1 MFSRDIDDYCM
12 NQIRSGKKIISE
24 HKHWPNSSYICRFEF
39 LVEISGKHEKVGSH
53 QRPVFGVQYSVFSI
67 RYSAFGKSN
76 QQPATLSYKMKKAVP
91 PANIYFVLLYRILI
105 VMLLLTV
112 SRIGFYV
119 FNIRMFPDIPFG
131 QFAGILKGGLL
142 FDISAAVYVNLL
154 FLFFNLLPFDFRYT
168 NVYQKIMKYLFFITN
183 GFALAA
189 NGADYVYY
197 RFVMKRATAD
207 IFGTFENE
215 NNLARLI
222 FRFMLDYWPVTIFTL
237 LLIFAMIF
245 LYNRLNPVKPKMKN
259 RILYHSLNFLL
270 VPVFAGLIVIAARGG
285 YKHSTRPITISN
297 AARYVENPRDVAIVL
312 NTPFSLIRTSGKK
325 TLVKYEFFDELTLK
339 GIYDP
344 HKISKPDVPFRHD
357 NVVILILESFAREYI
372 GSLNTDL
379 DNGNYR
385 GYTPF
390 LDSLIRNSLTFEVSL
405 ANGKKSIDAMPSIL
419 ASLPSLE
426 TPYTISH
433 YANNSINGLPGLLK
447 EKGYYSAFFHGAP
460 NGSMGFD
467 SFARMAGFDDY
478 FGLNEYSG
486 YDDFDGMWGV
496 WDEPFLDFFND
507 KLRSFPEPFFASV
520 FTISSHHPF
529 KVPGKY
535 EGKFPKGPA
544 PIIEVI
550 GYSDYALRQFF
561 NKARKESWFGNT
573 LFVITADHT
582 NESVR
587 KEFQNNFGS
596 FSVPVIFYKSG
607 SDLQGVKNRIAQQI
621 DIMPSVLSYLNYEGE
636 YIAFGNNLFDDS
648 EESFAFNTS
657 ASTYQLFMKDHMLEM
672 IDNKTVGLYNYKT
685 DRLLQ
690 YNITGTDNVLQ
701 SELEEKLKAVIQSY
715 NSRLIDNNLVVKHA
729 GNQ

>member
-1 MFSRDIDDYCM
+1 
-12 NQIRSGKKIISE
+12 
-24 HKHWPNSSYICRFEF
+24 
-39 LVEISGKHEKVGSH
+39 
-53 QRPVFGVQYSVFSI
+53 
-67 RYSAFGKSN
+67 
-76 QQPATLSYKMKKAVP
+76 MKKTFP
-91 PANIYFVLLYRILI
+91 SANIYFVLLYRILI
-105 VMLLLTV
+105 VMLLLTL

-119 FNIRMFPDIPFG
+119 FNIRMFPDITFV

-142 FDISAAVYVNLL
+142 FDISAAVYVNLIY
-154 FLFFNLLPFDFRYT
+154 LFFNLLPFDFRYNT
-168 NVYQKIMKYLFFITN
+168 IYQKILKYFFFITN
-183 GFALAA
+183 GIALAA

-197 RFVMKRATAD
+197 RFVMKRATSD

-215 NNLARLI
+215 SNLVRLI

-237 LLIFAMIF
+237 LLIYLMIF
-245 LYNRLNPVKPKMKN
+245 LYKRLNPAKPQVHN
-259 RILYHSLNFLL
+259 RILYHSLNLVL
-270 VPVFAGLIVIAARGG
+270 VPVFAGLIVIAGRGG

-297 AARYVENPRDVAIVL
+297 AARYVDNPRDVAIVL
-312 NTPFSLIRTSGKK
+312 NTPFSLIRTFGKK
-325 TLVKYEFFDELTLK
+325 TLEKYEFFDENTLNR
-339 GIYDP
+339 IYNP
-344 HKISKPDVPFRHD
+344 HKISRPDGPLRRD

-379 DNGNYR
+379 DSGNYK

-447 EKGYYSAFFHGAP
+447 KEGYYSAFFHGAP

-486 YDDFDGMWGV
+486 NGDFDGMWGL
-496 WDEPFLDFFND
+496 WDEPFLEFFND
-507 KLRSFPEPFFASV
+507 KLSSFPEPFFASI

-529 KVPGKY
+529 KVPEKY
-535 EGKFPKGPA
+535 EGKFPEGPA

-561 NKARKESWFGNT
+561 NNARKEPWFSNT

-596 FSVPVIFYKSG
+596 FSVPIIFYKSG

-657 ASTYQLFMKDHMLEM
+657 ASTYQVFMKDHMLEM
-672 IDNKTVGLYNYKT
+672 IDNKTVGMYNYKT

-690 YNITGTDNVLQ
+690 HNIAGIDTTLQ
-701 SELEEKLKAVIQSY
+701 GEMEDKLRAVIQVY
-715 NSRLIDNNLVVKHA
+715 NARLIDNDLIVGRDHTNSETP
-729 GNQ
+729 